1 LKCPSEDFKERSIS
15 KMGYYDLSKKER
27 QNLVRKMES
36 SIQEDLK
43 IGKNTSILLYSSDY
57 DVYIRNNV
65 SHILGRTYH
74 EQETLRKKILMVA
87 NELLQNHDPIVRQT
101 SIYLLGEIGK
111 KDADV
116 VFDYLETG
124 LRDPHHKVR
133 NAVMSALKVM
143 GEKNP
148 EPTLKFAEGFMHD
161 PNPEVR
167 KKVIHGIELRG
178 RTHPEDILPLLE
190 KVQDEK
196 NQNVRKM
203 IIHVLGQISYKK
215 GCLEKVA
222 NALKTW
228 HNQEIVQDTIPYI
241 IEVHKNYP
249 FSLKHQK
256 KLKNTLKKH
265 F

>member
-1 LKCPSEDFKERSIS
+1 
-15 KMGYYDLSKKER
+15 MGYYDLSKKER
-27 QNLVRKMES
+27 KNLVRIMES

-43 IGKNTSILLYSSDY
+43 NDENTSILQYSSDN
-57 DVYIRNNV
+57 DVYIRKNV
-65 SHILGRTYH
+65 SNILGRAYH
-74 EQETLRKKILMVA
+74 NQEALRKKILTVT
-87 NELLQNHDPIVRQT
+87 NELLQSDDPVVRQT

-148 EPTLKFAEGFMHD
+148 KPTLKFAEGFIHD
-161 PNPEVR
+161 PEPEIR

-222 NALKTW
+222 TALKTW

-241 IEVHKNYP
+241 IEVHKKYP
-249 FSLKHQK
+249 FSTKTPEEAEK
-256 KLKNTLKKH
+256 YLKNH
-265 F
+265 FKELG